1 MRNFAEQVANGA
13 SLKRGLFSGDAAQ
26 GFAFIDVCHTRYD
39 AVVMNPPFGDASLP
53 SKPYI
58 EDMYADTKG
67 DVYKA
72 FVECFQDRLVPAG
85 MLGIISNRTGF
96 FLGQSADWRERIV
109 LRLYRPIALAGLG
122 SGVLDAMVETAA
134 YVLRA
139 LSNAEDRQLILRLLP

>member
-1 MRNFAEQVANGA
+1 M
-13 SLKRGLFSGDAAQ
+13 
-26 GFAFIDVCHTRYD
+26 
-39 AVVMNPPFGDASLP
+39 
-53 SKPYI
+53 
-58 EDMYADTKG
+58 
-67 DVYKA
+67 
-72 FVECFQDRLVPAG
+72 PAG

>member
-72 FVECFQDRLVPAG
+72 FVECFQD
-85 MLGIISNRTGF
+85 
-96 FLGQSADWRERIV
+96 
-109 LRLYRPIALAGLG
+109 
-122 SGVLDAMVETAA
+122 
-134 YVLRA
+134 
-139 LSNAEDRQLILRLLP
+139 